1 MSSGEQLQP
10 KPAAEPVTT
19 QRPSLLED
27 AIKATKQTSRSEAEV
42 MFRELI
48 EWANQGVVRF
58 DKSVK
63 RSIDEGIQWLDSQ
76 ISKQLAAIMHH
87 ADFQKLEGT
96 WRGMR
101 YLVFNTETSRTLKI
115 KTLHCTR
122 DELFKDL
129 TEATEF
135 DQSMLFQHV
144 YTDEFGTAGG
154 EPMGA
159 MIGDFE
165 FTSHPEDIQL
175 LSEVSKVAAGAF
187 CPFISS
193 VAPSMLGFDSWT
205 ELNKPRDLEKI
216 FEAPKYIKWNSFRD
230 SEDSRFVTLTF
241 PRTLARLPYGAQTK
255 KVSEFMFEEVEL
267 GHDGQPIEVSHDQ
280 YCWMNTAFV
289 LGTRLTDAFAQSGW
303 CTRIQGFE
311 GGGRVEGLDTHV
323 VETSEGDET
332 VKCPTEVLV
341 PDRREAELGKLGFLP
356 LCHYKKTDY
365 AAFFGAQTTQKPK
378 NYGPRQPD
386 ANANAEVSARLPVM
400 MATSRIAH
408 YLKVMAR
415 DKIGS
420 LKWTTPEEVTKGL
433 ESWLL
438 DYISADSNPDENSKA
453 RYPLRAAK
461 VEVKEDPSKPG
472 AYQAV
477 AWLQPWLPMQ
487 QLTTSLRMVARLPQK
502 AG

>member
-175 LSEVSKVAAGAF
+175 LSEISKVAAGAF
-187 CPFISS
+187 CPFVSS
-193 VAPSMLGFDSWT
+193 VAPACWDST
-205 ELNKPRDLEKI
+205 
-216 FEAPKYIKWNSFRD
+216 
-230 SEDSRFVTLTF
+230 T
-241 PRTLARLPYGAQTK
+241 
-255 KVSEFMFEEVEL
+255 
-267 GHDGQPIEVSHDQ
+267 
-280 YCWMNTAFV
+280 
-289 LGTRLTDAFAQSGW
+289 
-303 CTRIQGFE
+303 
-311 GGGRVEGLDTHV
+311 GR
-323 VETSEGDET
+323 
-332 VKCPTEVLV
+332 
-341 PDRREAELGKLGFLP
+341 
-356 LCHYKKTDY
+356 
-365 AAFFGAQTTQKPK
+365 
-378 NYGPRQPD
+378 N
-386 ANANAEVSARLPVM
+386 
-400 MATSRIAH
+400 
-408 YLKVMAR
+408 
-415 DKIGS
+415 
-420 LKWTTPEEVTKGL
+420 
-433 ESWLL
+433 
-438 DYISADSNPDENSKA
+438 
-453 RYPLRAAK
+453 
-461 VEVKEDPSKPG
+461 
-472 AYQAV
+472 
-477 AWLQPWLPMQ
+477 
-487 QLTTSLRMVARLPQK
+487 
-502 AG
+502 